1 MFTQD
6 LGNINN
12 ITGEQVSLLHLRTK
26 AEQQYQQEK
35 AAALQKPKEQ
45 TEQRYQQET
54 KFAV

>member
-26 AEQQYQQEK
+26 AEQQYQQET